1 MSARSAALRRTFVR
15 HLVRAVAVLVAVSL
29 LVFAATELAPGD
41 AFGEVR
47 LDGQMSTDAIAALRH
62 AEGLDRSFLVRYGQ
76 WVRSAAKGDFGRSVV
91 YRSPIA
97 PLVAHRAL
105 NSLMLVAAA
114 LVVTWAIVLPLGV
127 WTAARDRSADGR
139 IVAAGATALVAVPD
153 LLIAIALV
161 IVAARSGVLPT
172 GGMRAVGAD
181 QTGVAALL
189 DRLRHSVMPVV
200 ALTLIAAPPL
210 VRHVRASMLDALRA
224 PFVVAAAARGIP
236 YQRRLWRSAL
246 RAAANPLVSLFGLSF
261 AALFSASMMVEVV
274 MSWPGLGPLLL
285 DAVRARDEQMVLAG
299 VMLATV
305 LLLVGNSCADV
316 LLRSIDPR
324 IST

>member
-1 MSARSAALRRTFVR
+1 
-15 HLVRAVAVLVAVSL
+15 
-29 LVFAATELAPGD
+29 
-41 AFGEVR
+41 
-47 LDGQMSTDAIAALRH
+47 
-62 AEGLDRSFLVRYGQ
+62 
-76 WVRSAAKGDFGRSVV
+76 
-91 YRSPIA
+91 
-97 PLVAHRAL
+97 
-105 NSLMLVAAA
+105 
-114 LVVTWAIVLPLGV
+114 
-127 WTAARDRSADGR
+127 
-139 IVAAGATALVAVPD
+139 
-153 LLIAIALV
+153 
-161 IVAARSGVLPT
+161 VLPT
-172 GGMRAVGAD
+172 GGVRDPGAAD
-181 QTGVAALL
+181 AAGIAALV
-189 DRLRHSVMPVV
+189 DRLRHSIMPVL

-246 RAAANPLVSLFGLSF
+246 RAAANPLVSLFRLSV
-261 AALFSASMMVEVV
+261 AALLSASLMVEVV